1 MTDHSSRQPHHP
13 LAHAVRLGLKS
24 ARMAS
29 LPLLL
34 SAPALATGLPDWAQY
49 PSDFPLV
56 DLTAE
61 SGFVI
66 TGGGYPNGRSHNL
79 GRHVASAGD
88 MNGDGLDD
96 ILVGGTYRTPNYD
109 YSGQSYV
116 IFGSSAG
123 FEFDMVLRDGQGN
136 DFLDGTNGFVIKTSG
151 SEFGNP
157 RVAGGGDF
165 NGDGFDDVVISEH
178 GAMVDGTEYAGEV
191 YVIFGQG
198 SAYPSVTDG
207 PNFAGLQSMRITS
220 SLGQMNEDLGKTVD
234 FIGDFNG
241 DGIDDLLV
249 RSSRYDAAVD
259 DTSGG
264 AYIIFG
270 DPDLSGSLDVMGL
283 DGSDGFFFSAPELG
297 GGGLSVR
304 SSGAGD
310 FNGDGF
316 DDVILCSSYANEDQG
331 RAVVLFGSDRAFSA
345 ITKEA
350 DLDNTQAFEI
360 IDPRTNY
367 TSSTCDSAGD
377 INGDGLDDLILGST
391 DFNADPV
398 VAQVFVVLGTDQ
410 PISSPLSLADIDGRN
425 GMRILESQF
434 DPDNDSPIGIPPNF
448 ATGVG
453 DVNADG
459 FNDMAISVGP
469 GEAGGRAFVV
479 YGAAQLPAELDLSQG
494 GGLVGP
500 EFTGNTETS
509 IDAFDDVGGYGR
521 AIAALGDVNGDGGQD
536 FIIGARASDTDVGRV
551 GKAVVLYGQSPV
563 EPLPVPGPN
572 NWWLALMGL
581 VLSWGAFRWFG
592 RQ

>member
-34 SAPALATGLPDWAQY
+34 SAPALATGLPDWAEY
-49 PSDFPLV
+49 PPEFPLV

-66 TGGGYPNGRSHNL
+66 TGGGYPDGRSHEL

-88 MNGDGLDD
+88 INGDGLDD
-96 ILVGGTYRTPNYD
+96 ILVGGSYITPNYD

-116 IFGSSAG
+116 IFGSSEG

-151 SEFGNP
+151 SPYGIP

-165 NGDGFDDVVISEH
+165 NGDGFDDVVISEY
-178 GAMVDGTEYAGEV
+178 GAMVDGKEYAGEV
-191 YVIFGQG
+191 YMILGQG
-198 SAYPSVTDG
+198 SAYPPVTDG
-207 PNFAGLQSMRITS
+207 PNFEGLQSMRITS
-220 SLGQMNEDLGKTVD
+220 SLGERFEYLGQTVD

-249 RSSRYDAAVD
+249 SSGRYDAAVD
-259 DTSGG
+259 GVFGG

-270 DPDLSGSLDVMGL
+270 DPDLTSSLDVMAL
-283 DGSDGFFFSAPELG
+283 DGSDGFFFSAPGLG
-297 GGGLSVR
+297 GGGKSVR
-304 SSGAGD
+304 ASGVGD

-316 DDVILCSSYANEDQG
+316 DDVILCGTNANNDEG

-345 ITKEA
+345 MTKEA
-350 DLDNTQAFEI
+350 DLDAAQLIEI
-360 IDPRTNY
+360 VDPTSDY
-367 TSSTCDSAGD
+367 TGTSCDGAGD
-377 INGDGLDDLILGST
+377 INGDGLEDLIIGANDSVGE
-391 DFNADPV
+391 A
-398 VAQVFVVLGTDQ
+398 FVVLGTDQ
-410 PISSPLSLADIDGRN
+410 AISSPLSLADLN
-425 GMRILESQF
+425 GVNGTRIFES
-434 DPDNDSPIGIPPNF
+434 DVPTGADSIGHPNAF

-459 FNDMAISVGP
+459 FDDLAISSGNL
-469 GEAGGRAFVV
+469 GAGRTFVV
-479 YGAAQLPAELDLSQG
+479 YGAPQLPDIVDLSQAG
-494 GGLVGP
+494 GMVGP
-500 EFTGNTETS
+500 EFLGDIDTS
-509 IDAFDDVGGYGR
+509 VDAFDDVGSQGR

-536 FIIGARASDTDVGRV
+536 FIIGARASDTEVSRV

-563 EPLPVPGPN
+563 EPLPVPGSN